1 MALVCLLEEPEP
13 RYAAGRK
20 PKPDAREMLLP
31 YSWPSQFCHR
41 EPNKLPLF
49 LNALVSDIL

>member
-1 MALVCLLEEPEP
+1 MVLVCLLEEPEP

-20 PKPDAREMLLP
+20 PTPDAREMLLP

-41 EPNKLPLF
+41 EPNKLLLF